1 MHPILRGFQHRNFRL
16 FFIGQTLSMTGTWM
30 QHIAISWLMYRL
42 TNSAFMLGLTGF
54 ALQIPMLLVSPFAGV
69 WVDRFNRRK
78 LLLLTQTL
86 ALGPALLLAA
96 LTSAGTIQAWHII
109 GLSLFL
115 GCVNAFDQPS
125 RGAFILEMV
134 ESKEHLPNAIALN
147 SMIMHSAR
155 FVGPS
160 IAGVV
165 LAFAGE
171 AACFLLNGFSYL
183 ALITALLMMRLKPL
197 APRAR
202 HAHWF
207 EGLKQGFAY
216 TFGFLPSRRLLLLLA
231 AVSLTSFPFQQL
243 MPIFAG
249 EVFQGDARTLGLLI
263 SASALG
269 ALFGTIY
276 LANRTSLAGLSR
288 VIMTASFCA
297 GIGLVLFSQSRLL
310 PLSLALMLP
319 IGFGLFATATCTNTI
334 LQSIADEDKR
344 GRVVSIYGM
353 CFLGMAPVG
362 NFIAGSIASRIGA
375 PSALLL
381 NGMVCTLAACLFAL
395 SIRSW
400 RDAIRPVYQRLNLE
414 GGTDRQRQDKQRQNK
429 P

>member
-78 LLLLTQTL
+78 LLLLTQVL
-86 ALGPALLLAA
+86 ALAPALLLAA
-96 LTSAGTIQAWHII
+96 LTITGAIQAWHII
-109 GLSLFL
+109 ALSLFL
-115 GCVNAFDQPS
+115 GGVNAFDNPG
-125 RGAFILEMV
+125 RNAFLLEMV
-134 ESKEHLPNAIALN
+134 ETREHLPNAIALN
-147 SMIMHSAR
+147 SMIIHSAR
-155 FVGPS
+155 FLGPS

-165 LAFAGE
+165 LTYAGE
-171 AACFLLNGFSYL
+171 ATCFLLNALSYL
-183 ALITALLMMRLKPL
+183 AVIAALLMMRVKPT
-197 APRAR
+197 AR
-202 HAHWF
+202 HAGHAHWF

-216 TFGFLPSRRLLLLLA
+216 AFGFLPSRRLLLLVA
-231 AVSLTSFPFQQL
+231 AVSLTTFPVQTL
-243 MPIFAG
+243 MPIFAK
-249 EVFQGDARTLGLLI
+249 EVFGGDARTLGLLV

-269 ALFGTIY
+269 ALGGTLY

-288 VIMTASFCA
+288 VIIAAGFCA
-297 GIGLVLFSQSRLL
+297 GIGLALFSQSRLL

-319 IGFGLFATATCTNTI
+319 VGFGLFATAVSTNTI

-353 CFLGMAPVG
+353 CFLGMAPLG
-362 NFIAGSIASRIGA
+362 SFTAGSIASHIGA
-375 PSALLL
+375 PATLLV
-381 NGMVCTLAACLFAL
+381 NGLICTVATCLFAL
-395 SIRSW
+395 TIRSW
-400 RDAIRPVYQRLNLE
+400 RDAIRPVYQRL
-414 GGTDRQRQDKQRQNK
+414 GVTGAPRT
-429 P
+429 

>member
-78 LLLLTQTL
+78 LLLLTQSL
-86 ALGPALLLAA
+86 ALGPALLLAV
-96 LTSAGTIQAWHII
+96 LTSTGAIQAWHVVA
-109 GLSLFL
+109 LSLLL

-125 RGAFILEMV
+125 RGAFLLEMV
-134 ESKEHLPNAIALN
+134 ETREHLPNAIALN

-165 LAFAGE
+165 LAMAGE
-171 AACFLLNGFSYL
+171 TACFLLNALSYL
-183 ALITALLMMRLKPL
+183 ALIVALLMMRVKPL
-197 APRAR
+197 APTAG

-207 EGLKQGFAY
+207 EGMKQGFGYA
-216 TFGFLPSRRLLLLLA
+216 FGFLPSRRLLLLLA
-231 AVSLTSFPFQQL
+231 AVSLTTFPFQQL
-243 MPIFAG
+243 MPIFAR
-249 EVFQGDARTLGLLI
+249 EVFGGDARTLGLLI

-288 VIMTASFCA
+288 VIITASCCA
-297 GIGLVLFSQSRLL
+297 GIGLALFSQSRLL

-319 IGFGLFATATCTNTI
+319 IGFGLFATATSTNTI
-334 LQSIADEDKR
+334 LQSITDEDKR

-362 NFIAGSIASRIGA
+362 NFIAGSIASQVGA
-375 PSALLL
+375 PLTLLIFGAL
-381 NGMVCTLAACLFAL
+381 CTLAALAFAL
-395 SIRSW
+395 RLESW
-400 RDAIRPVYQRLNLE
+400 RAAIKPVYQRL
-414 GGTDRQRQDKQRQNK
+414 GVVK
-429 P
+429 

>member
-42 TNSAFMLGLTGF
+42 TSSAFMLGLTGF

-69 WVDRFNRRK
+69 WVDRYNRRT
-78 LLLLTQTL
+78 LLLLTQAL
-86 ALGPALLLAA
+86 ALAPALLLAA
-96 LTSAGTIQAWHII
+96 LTSAGAIEAWHII
-109 GLSLFL
+109 ALSLFL
-115 GCVNAFDQPS
+115 GSVNAFDQPS
-125 RGAFILEMV
+125 RNAFLLEMV
-134 ESKEHLPNAIALN
+134 ETREHLPNAIALN

-165 LAFAGE
+165 LALAGE
-171 AACFLLNGFSYL
+171 TACFLLNALSYL
-183 ALITALLMMRLKPL
+183 ALIVALLMMQVKPA

-207 EGLKQGFAY
+207 EGMKQGFGYA
-216 TFGFLPSRRLLLLLA
+216 FGFLPSRRLLLLLA
-231 AVSLTSFPFQQL
+231 AVSLTTFPFQQL
-243 MPIFAG
+243 MPIFAREIFG
-249 EVFQGDARTLGLLI
+249 GDARTLGLLI

-269 ALFGTIY
+269 ALCGTIY

-288 VIMTASFCA
+288 VIIAASFCA
-297 GIGLVLFSQSRLL
+297 GIGLALFSQSRLL
-310 PLSLALMLP
+310 PLSLLLMLP
-319 IGFGLFATATCTNTI
+319 IGFGLFATATSTNTI

-362 NFIAGSIASRIGA
+362 NFIAGSIASHIGA
-375 PSALLL
+375 PLTLLIF
-381 NGMVCTLAACLFAL
+381 GAIGTLAALAFAL
-395 SIRSW
+395 RLESW
-400 RDAIRPVYQRLNLE
+400 RAAIRPVYQRL
-414 GGTDRQRQDKQRQNK
+414 GVVK
-429 P
+429 

>member
-30 QHIAISWLMYRL
+30 QNIAISWLMYRL

-69 WVDRFNRRK
+69 WVDRFNRRR

-86 ALGPALLLAA
+86 ALAPALLLAA
-96 LTSAGTIQAWHII
+96 LTGAGMIQAWHII
-109 GLSLFL
+109 ALSLFL
-115 GCVNAFDQPS
+115 GIVNAFDNPG
-125 RGAFILEMV
+125 RGAFLLEMV
-134 ESKEHLPNAIALN
+134 GDKKHLPNAIALN

-165 LAFAGE
+165 LAYAGE
-171 AACFLLNGFSYL
+171 AICFMLNALSYL
-183 ALITALLMMRLKPL
+183 AVIAALAMMRVTPAA
-197 APRAR
+197 APAH

-207 EGLKQGFAY
+207 EGLKQGFGYA
-216 TFGFLPSRRLLLLLA
+216 FGFLPSRRLLLLVA
-231 AVSLTSFPFQQL
+231 AVSLTTFPVQQL
-243 MPIFAG
+243 MPIFAK
-249 EVFQGDARTLGLLI
+249 EVFGGDARTLGLLI

-269 ALFGTIY
+269 ALCGTIY
-276 LANRTSLAGLSR
+276 LANRISLAGLSR
-288 VIMTASFCA
+288 VIIAASFCA
-297 GIGLVLFSQSRLL
+297 GIGVALFSQSRLL

-319 IGFGLFATATCTNTI
+319 IGFGLFATAVTTNTI

-362 NFIAGSIASRIGA
+362 NFIAGSVASHIGA
-375 PSALLL
+375 PAALLI
-381 NGMVCTLAACLFAL
+381 NGLVCTLAACLFAL
-395 SIRSW
+395 KIRSW
-400 RDAIRPVYQRLNLE
+400 RDAIRPVYQRL
-414 GGTDRQRQDKQRQNK
+414 GVVK
-429 P
+429 

>member
-42 TNSAFMLGLTGF
+42 TGSAFMLGLTGF

-78 LLLLTQTL
+78 LLLLTQAL
-86 ALGPALLLAA
+86 ALAPALLLAA
-96 LTSAGTIQAWHII
+96 LTIAGMIQAWHII
-109 GLSLFL
+109 ALSLFL
-115 GCVNAFDQPS
+115 GIVNAFDNPG
-125 RGAFILEMV
+125 RGAFLLEMV
-134 ESKEHLPNAIALN
+134 ETRDHLPNAIALN
-147 SMIMHSAR
+147 SVIMHSAR

-165 LAFAGE
+165 LAYAGE
-171 AACFLLNGFSYL
+171 AACFMLNALSYL
-183 ALITALLMMRLKPL
+183 AVIVALLMMRVKPMS
-197 APRAR
+197 APAR
-202 HAHWF
+202 PARLI

-216 TFGFLPSRRLLLLLA
+216 AFGFLPSRRLLLLLA
-231 AVSLTSFPFQQL
+231 AVSLTTFPVQQL
-243 MPIFAG
+243 MPIFAK
-249 EVFQGDARTLGLLI
+249 EVFGGDARTLGLLI

-269 ALFGTIY
+269 ALCGTIY

-288 VIMTASFCA
+288 VIIAAGLCA
-297 GIGLVLFSQSRLL
+297 GTGLVLFSQSRLL
-310 PLSLALMLP
+310 PLSLALMVP
-319 IGFGLFATATCTNTI
+319 IGFGLFATATSTNTI

-362 NFIAGSIASRIGA
+362 NFIAGSIASHIGA
-375 PSALLL
+375 PATLLM
-381 NGMVCTLAACLFAL
+381 NGLCCTIAACLFAL
-395 SIRSW
+395 KIRSW
-400 RDAIRPVYQRLNLE
+400 RDAIRPVYQRL
-414 GGTDRQRQDKQRQNK
+414 GMAGAPRV
-429 P
+429 

>member
-30 QHIAISWLMYRL
+30 QYIAISWLMYRL

-69 WVDRFNRRK
+69 WVDRFNRRR

-86 ALGPALLLAA
+86 ALAPALLLAA
-96 LTSAGTIQAWHII
+96 LTSSGRIEAWHII
-109 GLSLFL
+109 ALSLFL
-115 GCVNAFDQPS
+115 GSVNAFDQPS
-125 RGAFILEMV
+125 RGAFLLEMV
-134 ESKEHLPNAIALN
+134 GTREHLPNAIALN

-171 AACFLLNGFSYL
+171 AVCFMLNALSYL
-183 ALITALLMMRLKPL
+183 ALIVALLMMRVKPMVEY
-197 APRAR
+197 AR
-202 HAHWF
+202 HMHWID
-207 EGLKQGFAY
+207 GLKQGFGYA
-216 TFGFLPSRRLLLLLA
+216 FGFLPSRRLLLLLA
-231 AVSLTSFPFQQL
+231 AVSLTTFPLQQL

-249 EVFQGDARTLGLLI
+249 EVFGGDARTLGLLI

-269 ALFGTIY
+269 AICGTVY

-288 VIMTASFCA
+288 LIITASFCA
-297 GIGLVLFSQSRLL
+297 GIGLALFSQSRLL

-319 IGFGLFATATCTNTI
+319 IGFGLFATATSTNTI

-344 GRVVSIYGM
+344 GRVVSIYSM
-353 CFLGMAPVG
+353 CFVGMAPVG
-362 NFIAGSIASRIGA
+362 NFIAGSIASHIGA
-375 PSALLL
+375 PLTLLIFGAL
-381 NGMVCTLAACLFAL
+381 CTLAAVAFAL
-395 SIRSW
+395 RLESW
-400 RDAIRPVYQRLNLE
+400 RAAIRPVYRRMGLV
-414 GGTDRQRQDKQRQNK
+414 K
-429 P
+429 

>member
-42 TNSAFMLGLTGF
+42 TSSAFMLGLTGF
-54 ALQIPMLLVSPFAGV
+54 ALQIPMLLVSPLAGV
-69 WVDRFNRRK
+69 WVDRFDRRR

-96 LTSAGTIQAWHII
+96 LTSAETIQAWHII
-109 GLSLFL
+109 ALSLFL
-115 GCVNAFDQPS
+115 GSVNAFDQPS
-125 RGAFILEMV
+125 RNAFLLEMV
-134 ESKEHLPNAIALN
+134 ETREHLPNAIALN

-165 LAFAGE
+165 LALAGE
-171 AACFLLNGFSYL
+171 TACFLLNALSYL
-183 ALITALLMMRLKPL
+183 ALIVALLMMQVKPA
-197 APRAR
+197 APKAQ
-202 HAHWF
+202 HVHWF
-207 EGLKQGFAY
+207 EGMKQGFGYA
-216 TFGFLPSRRLLLLLA
+216 FGFLPSRRLLLLLA
-231 AVSLTSFPFQQL
+231 VVSLTTFPFQQL
-243 MPIFAG
+243 MPIFAREIFG
-249 EVFQGDARTLGLLI
+249 GDARTLGLLI

-269 ALFGTIY
+269 ALCGTIY

-288 VIMTASFCA
+288 VIIAASFCA

-310 PLSLALMLP
+310 PLSLLLMLP
-319 IGFGLFATATCTNTI
+319 IGFGLFATATSTNTI

-353 CFLGMAPVG
+353 CFLGAAPIG
-362 NFIAGSIASRIGA
+362 NFIAGSVASHIGA
-375 PSALLL
+375 PLTLLIFGAL
-381 NGMVCTLAACLFAL
+381 CTLAALAFAL
-395 SIRSW
+395 RLASW
-400 RDAIRPVYQRLNLE
+400 RAAIRPVYQRL
-414 GGTDRQRQDKQRQNK
+414 GVVK
-429 P
+429 